1 MADFPSERYEESRA
15 VMANVE
21 VERDVRRAGLAGPL
35 RAPHLR
41 RYASH
46 PTTTAP
52 REHSMSRFEEI
63 QKRLDELSPIPV
75 NMPRLYLLG
84 DTGAGK
90 TTIVRRI
97 LGTDKLKFPS
107 VQQKRTTVAVTEYV
121 LSKDLPYRA
130 TYLFKSQQL
139 IANLVGE
146 ILEIAIGN
154 AYLHFRKDTI
164 SKDAVTENLEETP
177 DERFRLRYILTQD
190 QREDLA
196 DKIIRFMP
204 VLDAKVEKLIAEL
217 QSSDEE
223 MDVVVDLALEDQKD
237 VIAGLNA
244 EILRLIEL
252 KVADVCDGHRLYSD
266 PDFYQHSSEDL
277 TTFVDRAKPLLA
289 SAKDSIS
296 PVVEYVR
303 LQGNLVASWLPP
315 DVELV
320 LVDGE
325 GIGHDTRET
334 SRLSPRHLDYFH
346 FADAI
351 GLVEEC
357 KRPFASG
364 GKSAIEGVIRNGY
377 AEKFHLIFT
386 KLDEVEVG
394 EDEEPSR
401 DGQIRTVKKGLANVK
416 HALKDDG
423 VEFDIGADRFYYL
436 AHMNA
441 PQVDSHSVSEVGNL
455 LASISS
461 KFSEA
466 KPQFIKPIYD
476 YEMLSSY
483 LSKSADSFLS
493 KWDAMLHAKHWQ
505 TIKAFNRR
513 MCWEWDGFRD
523 MEPIADF
530 HAEVTRELEHYISHP
545 ASWAEAAT
553 PSLEKRSI
561 VHVKQ
566 EFSKQ
571 LLAFARA
578 VILKKYSPHWDGAM
592 SLSGMGSTTRRMR
605 QIQQILEEV
614 LPDHRKPAASEVKD
628 CIKKL
633 LASAVLASDL

>member
-1 MADFPSERYEESRA
+1 
-15 VMANVE
+15 
-21 VERDVRRAGLAGPL
+21 
-35 RAPHLR
+35 
-41 RYASH
+41 
-46 PTTTAP
+46 
-52 REHSMSRFEEI
+52 MSRFEEI
-63 QKRLDELSPIPV
+63 QKRLDELIPIPV
-75 NMPRLYLLG
+75 NMPKLYLLG

-146 ILEIAIGN
+146 ILEIAIEN
-154 AYLHFRKDTI
+154 AYSHFRKSTI

-177 DERFRLRYILTQD
+177 DERFRLRYILTQE

-196 DKIIRFMP
+196 EEIIRLMP
-204 VLDAKVEKLIAEL
+204 VLDATVKKLTADL
-217 QSSDEE
+217 QSSDDE
-223 MDVVVDLALEDQKD
+223 MGVVVDLALEHHKD
-237 VIAGLNA
+237 VIGALNT
-244 EILRLIEL
+244 EILRLIEA
-252 KVADVCDGHRLYSD
+252 KVAEVCDGHRLYSD
-266 PDFYQHSSEDL
+266 PEFYQHSSTDP
-277 TTFVDRAKPLLA
+277 TAFVDRAKLLLS

-296 PVVEYVR
+296 PVVEYAR
-303 LQGNLVASWLPP
+303 LQGNLLAPWLPSG
-315 DVELV
+315 VELV
-320 LVDGE
+320 LIDGE
-325 GIGHDTRET
+325 GIGHDTREA

-357 KRPFASG
+357 KKPFASG
-364 GKSAIEGVIRNGY
+364 GKSAIEGVVRNGY

-394 EDEEPSR
+394 EDEETGR
-401 DGQIRTVKKGLANVK
+401 DDQIRAVKKGLTNVK

-423 VEFDIGADRFYYL
+423 AELDIGADRFYYL
-436 AHMNA
+436 ARMNA
-441 PQVDSHSVSEVGNL
+441 ASIDSDSVSEVGRL
-455 LASISS
+455 LASINA

-466 KPQFIKPIYD
+466 KPQFVEPIYD

-493 KWDAMLHAKHWQ
+493 KWNSMLYAKHWQ

-530 HAEVTRELEHYISHP
+530 HAEVTRELEYFISHP
-545 ASWAEAAT
+545 SSWVEAAT
-553 PSLEKRSI
+553 PSMQERSI
-561 VHVKQ
+561 ANVKQ
-566 EFSKQ
+566 EFSKH

-578 VILKKYSPHWDGAM
+578 VILKTYSPHWGTAM
-592 SLSGMGSTTRRMR
+592 SLSGVGSTTLRMN
-605 QIQQILEEV
+605 QIQRILEEV
-614 LPDHRKPAASEVKD
+614 LPDHRKPAAIKMKD
-628 CIKKL
+628 SIKKL
-633 LASAVLASDL
+633 LASAVAASEA

>member
-1 MADFPSERYEESRA
+1 
-15 VMANVE
+15 
-21 VERDVRRAGLAGPL
+21 
-35 RAPHLR
+35 
-41 RYASH
+41 
-46 PTTTAP
+46 
-52 REHSMSRFEEI
+52 MSRFEEI

-75 NMPRLYLLG
+75 NMPKLYLLG

-97 LGTDKLKFPS
+97 LGTDKFKFPS

-130 TYLFKSQQL
+130 TYLFKSRQL
-139 IANLVGE
+139 IENLVGE
-146 ILEIAIGN
+146 ILEIAIEN
-154 AYLHFRKDTI
+154 AYMHFCKNTIFKDT
-164 SKDAVTENLEETP
+164 VTGDLEETP
-177 DERFRLRYILTQD
+177 DERFRLRYILTQE

-196 DKIIRFMP
+196 EKIIHFMP
-204 VLDAKVEKLIAEL
+204 MLDATVKKLTAEL

-223 MDVVVDLALEDQKD
+223 IDVVVDLSLEHHKD
-237 VIAGLNA
+237 VIAALNA
-244 EILRLIEL
+244 EILQLIES
-252 KVADVCDGHRLYSD
+252 KVAEVCGGHRLYSD
-266 PDFYQHSSEDL
+266 PEFYQHSSDDL
-277 TTFVDRAKPLLA
+277 AAFIDRAKLLLS
-289 SAKDSIS
+289 SAKNSIS
-296 PVVEYVR
+296 PVVEYAR
-303 LQGNLVASWLPP
+303 LQGNLLASWLPP

-320 LVDGE
+320 LIDGE
-325 GIGHDTRET
+325 GIGHDTREA

-357 KRPFASG
+357 KKPFASG

-394 EDEEPSR
+394 DEEESSR
-401 DGQIRTVKKGLANVK
+401 DDQIRAVKKGLTNVK
-416 HALKDDG
+416 HALKDDNA
-423 VEFDIGADRFYYL
+423 EFDIDADRFYYL

-441 PQVDSHSVSEVGNL
+441 ASIDDHSISEVDRL
-455 LASISS
+455 LASINS

-483 LSKSADSFLS
+483 LSKSADNFVS
-493 KWDAMLHAKHWQ
+493 KWSAMLRAKHWQ
-505 TIKAFNRR
+505 TMKAFNRR

-523 MEPIADF
+523 MEPVADF
-530 HAEVTRELEHYISHP
+530 HAEVTRELEYFISHP
-545 ASWAEAAT
+545 ASWVKVAT
-553 PSLEKRSI
+553 PSMQERSI
-561 VHVKQ
+561 ANVKQ

-578 VILKKYSPHWDGAM
+578 VILKTYNPRWGTAM
-592 SLSGMGSTTRRMR
+592 SLSGVGSTMERMN

-614 LPDHRKPAASEVKD
+614 LPDHRKPAAIEMKDSIKELLTSAIAASEE
-628 CIKKL
+628 
-633 LASAVLASDL
+633 

>member
-1 MADFPSERYEESRA
+1 
-15 VMANVE
+15 
-21 VERDVRRAGLAGPL
+21 
-35 RAPHLR
+35 
-41 RYASH
+41 
-46 PTTTAP
+46 
-52 REHSMSRFEEI
+52 MSRFEEI
-63 QKRLDELSPIPV
+63 QKRLDELSPIPI
-75 NMPRLYLLG
+75 NMPKLYLLG

-146 ILEIAIGN
+146 ILEIAIEN
-154 AYLHFRKDTI
+154 AYTHFRKGAI
-164 SKDAVTENLEETP
+164 SQDAVTENLEETP
-177 DERFRLRYILTQD
+177 DERFRLRYILTQE
-190 QREDLA
+190 QREDLS
-196 DKIIRFMP
+196 DKIVRFMP
-204 VLDAKVEKLIAEL
+204 VLDATVKRLTTEL
-217 QSSDEE
+217 ESSDEE
-223 MDVVVDLALEDQKD
+223 IGVVVDLALDHHKD
-237 VIAGLNA
+237 VIAALNT
-244 EILRLIEL
+244 EILRLIES
-252 KVADVCDGHRLYSD
+252 KVAEVCDGHRLYSD
-266 PDFYQHSSEDL
+266 PEFYQHSSTDL
-277 TTFVDRAKPLLA
+277 TAFVDRAKLLLS

-296 PVVEYVR
+296 PVVEYAR
-303 LQGNLVASWLPP
+303 LQGNLLASWLPS

-320 LVDGE
+320 LIDGE
-325 GIGHDTRET
+325 GIGHDTREA

-357 KRPFASG
+357 KKPFASG
-364 GKSAIEGVIRNGY
+364 GKSAIEGVVRNGY

-394 EDEEPSR
+394 DDEEPGR
-401 DGQIRTVKKGLANVK
+401 DDQIRAVKKGLTNVK

-423 VEFDIGADRFYYL
+423 AEFDIEADRLYYL
-436 AHMNA
+436 ARMNA
-441 PQVDSHSVSEVGNL
+441 ASIDSHSVSEMGRL
-455 LASISS
+455 LASINT

-466 KPQFIKPIYD
+466 KPQFVEPIYD

-483 LSKSADSFLS
+483 LSKSAGSFLS
-493 KWDAMLHAKHWQ
+493 KWNSMLYAKHWQ

-530 HAEVTRELEHYISHP
+530 HAEVTRELEYFIAHP
-545 ASWAEAAT
+545 ASWVEAAT
-553 PSLEKRSI
+553 PSMQERSI
-561 VHVKQ
+561 ANVKQ
-566 EFSKQ
+566 EFSKL

-578 VILKKYSPHWDGAM
+578 VILKTYSPHWGTAM
-592 SLSGMGSTTRRMR
+592 SLSGMGSTTLRMN
-605 QIQQILEEV
+605 QIQRILEEV
-614 LPDHRKPAASEVKD
+614 LPDHRKPAAIKMKD
-628 CIKKL
+628 SIKQL
-633 LASAVLASDL
+633 LASAVAANAA

>member
-1 MADFPSERYEESRA
+1 
-15 VMANVE
+15 
-21 VERDVRRAGLAGPL
+21 
-35 RAPHLR
+35 
-41 RYASH
+41 
-46 PTTTAP
+46 
-52 REHSMSRFEEI
+52 MSRFEEI
-63 QKRLDELSPIPV
+63 QTQLDRLSPIPV
-75 NMPRLYLLG
+75 NMPKLYLLG

-97 LGTDKLKFPS
+97 LGTEKLKFPS

-121 LSKDLPYRA
+121 ISKDLPYRA
-130 TYLFKSQQL
+130 TYLFKSRQL
-139 IANLVGE
+139 ITNLVAE
-146 ILEIAIGN
+146 ILEIAIAS
-154 AYLHFRKDTI
+154 AYSHFRKGTI

-190 QREDLA
+190 QREEFA
-196 DKIIRFMP
+196 EEIVAFMP
-204 VLDAKVEKLIAEL
+204 VLDATVKKLTAEL

-223 MDVVVDLALEDQKD
+223 IGVVVDLALENHKD
-237 VIAGLNA
+237 AILALNT
-244 EILRLIEL
+244 EILRLIEV
-252 KVADVCDGHRLYSD
+252 KVSEVCDGHRLYSD
-266 PDFYQHSSEDL
+266 PEFYQYSSEDL
-277 TTFVDRAKPLLA
+277 TDFVDRAKLLLS

-296 PVVEYVR
+296 PVVEYAR
-303 LQGNLVASWLPP
+303 LQGNLLAPWLPSG
-315 DVELV
+315 VELV
-320 LVDGE
+320 LIDGE
-325 GIGHDTRET
+325 GIGHDTREA

-357 KRPFASG
+357 KKPFASG
-364 GKSAIEGVIRNGY
+364 GKSAIEGVVRNGY

-401 DGQIRTVKKGLANVK
+401 DDQVRAVKKGITNVK

-423 VEFDIGADRFYYL
+423 AELDIGADRFYYL
-436 AHMNA
+436 AHMNSA
-441 PQVDSHSVSEVGNL
+441 SIDSDSVSEVGRL
-455 LASISS
+455 LGSISA

-466 KPQFIKPIYD
+466 KPQFVEPVYD

-493 KWDAMLHAKHWQ
+493 KWDAMLHAKPWQ

-530 HAEVTRELEHYISHP
+530 HAEVTRELEYFISHP
-545 ASWAEAAT
+545 SSWAEAAT
-553 PSLEKRSI
+553 PSMQEQSI
-561 VHVKQ
+561 ANVKQ

-578 VILKKYSPHWDGAM
+578 MILNTYNSHWGIAM
-592 SLSGMGSTTRRMR
+592 SLTGMGSTTQRMN
-605 QIQQILEEV
+605 QIQRILEEV
-614 LPDHRKPAASEVKD
+614 LPDHRKPAAIKMKD
-628 CIKKL
+628 SIKKL
-633 LASAVLASDL
+633 LKSAVTTSQVGCAPRTL